1 MGERN
6 VDLRKNK
13 SRGEEGR
20 REEGRRGE
28 KGVTRE
34 DALV

>member
-1 MGERN
+1 